1 MSYDVTSLLFTAL
14 TAALLGL
21 FVFFQ
26 NRRRLPNL
34 TLALLSAA
42 VGAWCFGQF
51 MGAINSDK
59 AVVMF
64 WTRANLAAA
73 VLIPVFYFHFVIAFL
88 DQAKENRTSLYAA
101 YLTAAVLLLLDLT
114 PLFVA
119 DIAPRPGYRF
129 YPVAGGAYQVFTF
142 YLLVLAV
149 SALVKQVVFLREH
162 SGPAANQAKYILLAS
177 LVGVGGGLTAFF
189 PVYNINLPVVSQ
201 FALPLYLA
209 IIVYA
214 IVKHQLLDINL
225 VIRAGLVYSSL
236 TVLFAGFYSLA
247 ILSANRL
254 FQNLN
259 GFNEFSATIVV
270 VFVSVLVFQPLR
282 DKIQALFD
290 RLFFK
295 GDYYY
300 QKTISDLSTENVK
313 LYRSL
318 LQADKLS
325 ALGTIAAGMAHEIKN
340 PLASIKG
347 LTQVLPENLADPEF
361 IKKYSEIVPRQL
373 DRINRIVEDLLA
385 FGQPGKLKRESVDL
399 AFELNEVLRLVE
411 NQCQKSGI
419 EIVRNFSA
427 SGPVSGSS
435 AKLAQAFM
443 NIILNAIQSMP
454 QGGVLKLITYDLGLM
469 TVIEISDTGAG
480 IPADKLPNIF
490 DPFFTTKESG
500 TGMGLAVTHRIVKEH
515 DGEIEVESE
524 VGKGTTFKIR
534 LPIKPEPA

>member
-1 MSYDVTSLLFTAL
+1 VGYDNASQLFTAV

-26 NRRRLPNL
+26 NRRRLPNQ
-34 TLALLSAA
+34 TLALLSVA

-73 VLIPVFYFHFVIAFL
+73 VMIPVFYFHFILAFL
-88 DQAKENRTSLYAA
+88 GRLKENRKSLYAA
-101 YLTAAVLLLLDLT
+101 YLTAAALLLLDLT

-129 YPVAGGAYQVFTF
+129 YPVAGGAYQVFTV
-142 YLLVLAV
+142 YLLVLLVA
-149 SALVKQVVFLREH
+149 ALVKQSAFLREH
-162 SGPAANQAKYILLAS
+162 SGAAANQAKYILLAS
-177 LVGVGGGLTAFF
+177 LVGLGGGLTAFF

-282 DKIQALFD
+282 DKVQALFD

-300 QKTISDLSTENVK
+300 KKTINDLSLENLK
-313 LYRSL
+313 LYRGL

-347 LTQVLPENLADPEF
+347 LTQVLPENLGDPEF

-399 AFELNEVLRLVE
+399 AFELNEVLRLIE

-427 SGPVSGSS
+427 SVPVSGSS
-435 AKLAQAFM
+435 EKLAQAFM
-443 NIILNAIQSMP
+443 NIILNAIQAMP
-454 QGGVLKLITYDLGLM
+454 AGGVLKLTTYNLPLT
-469 TVIEISDTGAG
+469 TVIEISDTGSG
-480 IPADKLPNIF
+480 IPAEKLPNIF

-500 TGMGLAVTHRIVKEH
+500 TGMGLAVTHRIVAEH
-515 DGEIEVESE
+515 NGTIAVESE
-524 VGKGTTFKIR
+524 PGRGTTFKLS
-534 LPIKPEPA
+534 LPIKPKPA